1 MEEEILKLYEKIK
14 DQLSQEEFQA
24 EMEDLLEINSN
35 LGFYDELNAAQ
46 EVLKNHGIDVLKKVE
61 DIESSEE
68 VPFEINIDNN
78 NQESD
83 ETSFE

>member
-61 DIESSEE
+61 DIEASEE
-68 VPFEINIDNN
+68 VPF
-78 NQESD
+78 
-83 ETSFE
+83 